1 MKRQSGE
8 LPLEDKLQYDGEMK
22 ETKTNIKKKKKKK
35 TTPRGAINKQK
46 QEKKKKKKTNQ
57 MKISFSFRYL
67 HY

>member
-22 ETKTNIKKKKKKK
+22 ETKTNIKKQ
-35 TTPRGAINKQK
+35 NKQNK
-46 QEKKKKKKTNQ
+46 NPGVPLTNKNRKKKKKTNQ

>member
-35 TTPRGAINKQK
+35 KPRGAINKQK
-46 QEKKKKKKTNQ
+46 QEKKKKKLTK
-57 MKISFSFRYL
+57 
-67 HY
+67 